1 MQAVTHLYG
10 VTSLFL
16 HIMNA
21 DNKTWN
27 IKSSYNARPQPQYY
41 SDEELGTQDTSIVW
55 QPEVYQF
62 AARAAR
68 KLGATG
74 IIDIGCG
81 CAGKLIA
88 LHPEFDV
95 TGVDFGSNM
104 EYCRQ
109 HYPFGQW
116 IEADFESTKELPLT
130 PDKLGKSVV
139 VCSDVIEHLMSPDA
153 LLKLIESLLQHAPLA
168 LLSTPERNLTWG
180 ILHNGLP
187 PNPCHVREWSLREL
201 TQLLKSRGFDVV
213 KAGLT
218 VSHSLSPEKMTIFMA
233 LAGKTLTPAAREA
246 LKPELPEAGSFLSYT
261 AQALRR
267 TYRTLSGRSP
277 ASKARA

>member
-1 MQAVTHLYG
+1 MK
-10 VTSLFL
+10 
-16 HIMNA
+16 A
-21 DNKTWN
+21 DNNNWN

-55 QPEVYQF
+55 QPEVYQT

-68 KLGATG
+68 KIGATN

-88 LHPEFDV
+88 LHPEFEV
-95 TGVDFGSNM
+95 TGVDFGTNM

-116 IEADFESTKELPLT
+116 IESDFESTKELPMG
-130 PDKLGKSVV
+130 PEKLRKSVV
-139 VCSDVIEHLMSPDA
+139 VCSDVIEHLMNPDA
-153 LLKLIESLLQHAPLA
+153 LLKLIQSLLEHAPLA
-168 LLSTPERNLTWG
+168 LVSTPERNLTWG
-180 ILHNGLP
+180 YLHKGLP
-187 PNPCHVREWSLREL
+187 PNPCHVREWSLKEL
-201 TQLLKSRGFDVV
+201 TGLLKSRGFDVL

-218 VSHSLSPEKMTIFMA
+218 LSHSQSTEKMTIFTA
-233 LAGKTLTPAAREA
+233 LAGKTLSQESRTA
-246 LKPELPEAGSFLSYT
+246 LGSELPDGGTSLGYA

-267 TYRTLSGRSP
+267 TWRTLSGRSP
-277 ASKARA
+277 ASTV